1 MGSSGPLLGQVF
13 QVQKPESRKHAM
25 FPRRFVNGFKK
36 KELFTQKVFTGFS
49 AGCAGHTA
57 VGRAGGGRT
66 QPFFFCL
73 LFFFFQPFLF
83 HFFLRTHS
91 TNTLVSTKG
100 LKGGRMGCLLVPFL
114 LCHDFPPKHL
124 ANTEK

>member
-1 MGSSGPLLGQVF
+1 MGSSAPLLGQVF
-13 QVQKPESRKHAM
+13 QVQKPESRKHAL
-25 FPRRFVNGFKK
+25 FPRCFVNGFKK
-36 KELFTQKVFTGFS
+36 ELFTQVFAGFS

-66 QPFFFCL
+66 QPFW
-73 LFFFFQPFLF
+73 F

-91 TNTLVSTKG
+91 TNTLMSTEG
-100 LKGGRMGCLLVPFL
+100 LKGGRMGCLSVPFL